1 MLKGR
6 RLGLEV
12 GENAYKRFLFVRLS
26 SMTQS
31 QTKNACMGGVQ
42 MWFMPTDSRQPSTAV
57 PPRASNT
64 SPKSVW
70 VEPTRQK

>member
-1 MLKGR
+1 
-6 RLGLEV
+6 
-12 GENAYKRFLFVRLS
+12 
-26 SMTQS
+26 MTQS
-31 QTKNACMGGVQ
+31 QTKKACTVGVQ
-42 MWFMPTDSRQPSTAV
+42 MWFMPTDSPQPSTAV